1 MLKYTIAAYRR
12 IIKDLSILAN
22 ITTIV
27 TQSFMIL
34 YLAYALIIGQ
44 GNRIINAVLLGMTAL
59 NLIIHI
65 ITNGKSDKRAKT
77 TKKVSHT
84 AYIVIKLT
92 LNAVSLASV
101 VYSIYVNSADVTAF
115 AMLTTPL
122 MILLWIAQVAFE
134 LIKLYVTNRAA
145 LFLDGLKMDFEF
157 VLKPIVK
164 TKNFFKDLFGEERED
179 TEIVGE
185 KNRRILT
192 EQAGI
197 EIEEKRESRKAFFGK
212 LWDVVKRKFL
222 GKKKKNEAPDG
233 VEAPEV
239 TDERPKVTAGVLKAK
254 PQNTDEIDAA
264 DADALPPH
272 KK

>member
-1 MLKYTIAAYRR
+1 MLKYTIAAYHR
-12 IIKDLSILAN
+12 IVKDLGILAN

-44 GNRIINAVLLGMTAL
+44 GNRIINAILLVMTAL
-59 NLIIHI
+59 NLVIHL
-65 ITNGKSDKRAKT
+65 ITNGKRDKKSKT
-77 TKKVSHT
+77 TKKISRT
-84 AYIVIKLT
+84 AYIVTKLT

-197 EIEEKRESRKAFFGK
+197 EMEEKREENKAFWGK
-212 LWDVVKRKFL
+212 LWDVVKRKFFS
-222 GKKKKNEAPDG
+222 KKKKKEDPDKL
-233 VEAPEV
+233 EAPEV

-254 PQNTDEIDAA
+254 PQNTDEIDG
-264 DADALPPH
+264 DGTEALPPH
-272 KK
+272 K